1 MIQGNERDAGM
12 RRIVVACML
21 VVPAAWGAPG
31 PFDGKWVGTAP
42 EAGDCGVLTV
52 TIMVTDNL
60 LTGNVSGKKGSP
72 PIVTTSL
79 GSDGTAKVR
88 YAQFEGSL
96 RLRLSGAQFTG
107 SFNTFCG
114 LRAVTGAKA
123 NQ

>member
-1 MIQGNERDAGM
+1 MVRGDERDAGM

-21 VVPAAWGAPG
+21 MGPAAWAAPG

-52 TIMVTDNL
+52 TLMVADNL
-60 LTGNVSGKKGSP
+60 LTGTVSGKKGSP
-72 PIVTTSL
+72 PIVATSL
-79 GSDGTAKVR
+79 GSDGAAKVR
-88 YAQFEGSL
+88 YAQFEGS
-96 RLRLSGAQFTG
+96 LRLSGAQFTG

-114 LRAVTGAKA
+114 MRSVTGAKV